1 MAFIDLLTHSSRL
14 RRKQREIQPEAI
26 KSMGHDH
33 SEIKIL
39 TERNNSHCGL
49 SDLRGLQF
57 THEELIQAKSGQT
70 ISKTVVFDGDDGRY
84 ILAFEVR
91 NPWQFELVS
100 AESASSN
107 RGIVAVSRI
116 SNSTEVWWVGANRSV
131 QNASWYEGGQWQ
143 RIEIAHVGKA
153 SGTGSIVAV
162 SRIPQ
167 STEVWWI
174 GADGSVQGVSWY
186 EGSQRQQYELAP
198 AGSAATSGGITAV
211 SRIPNSLEVWWIGA
225 DGSVQGAF
233 WYEGSQWQRYELAP
247 AGSASIKGGLTAVSR
262 MPNSMEVWWV
272 GADGSVQGA
281 FWYQ

>member
-1 MAFIDLLTHSSRL
+1 MAFIDLLTHSSLL
-14 RRKQREIQPEAI
+14 RRKQREILPEAI
-26 KSMGHDH
+26 KSKNL
-33 SEIKIL
+33 ENLEVKIL
-39 TERNNSHCGL
+39 TELANSDRGL
-49 SDLRGLQF
+49 SDLPGLQF

-70 ISKTVVFDGDDGRY
+70 VSKTVVFDGDDGRY

-116 SNSTEVWWVGANRSV
+116 SNSTEVWWVGANS
-131 QNASWYEGGQWQ
+131 
-143 RIEIAHVGKA
+143 
-153 SGTGSIVAV
+153 
-162 SRIPQ
+162 
-167 STEVWWI
+167 
-174 GADGSVQGVSWY
+174 SVQGVSWY

-198 AGSAATSGGITAV
+198 DGSAATSGGITAV
-211 SRIPNSLEVWWIGA
+211 SRIPNSMEVWWIGA

-233 WYEGSQWQRYELAP
+233 WYEGSQWQRYELAS
-247 AGSASIKGGLTAVSR
+247 AGSASINGGITAVSR